1 MVRGVISRR
10 RFVLGALATPAL
22 VGLAHAAPRPGQLRA
37 GRPRHPHLGG
47 PLPAL
52 YRYGEIK
59 LGRARPI
66 RRAAVFSIANANDRY
81 AASIATRGG
90 ARDQLYLTVAAGAVP
105 ASSWGGDTSTF
116 TLDRATADEV
126 AGLLGVA
133 RRDRTPLGAGL
144 FGAWRAVG
152 QPFTVGQPMPIALT
166 IAHTGGDPV
175 AMTVGGRQRGARDN
189 RFAFT
194 AHDRAGQA
202 LPVIDAPD
210 FGGVMTYRPM
220 VAGDRVE
227 LTADLRSWIAITQPG
242 SYAITCQHQVEL
254 APTTAGAP
262 WPDHGHEAWDLT
274 LAGALTIT
282 VA

>member
-66 RRAAVFSIANANDRY
+66 RRAA
-81 AASIATRGG
+81 
-90 ARDQLYLTVAAGAVP
+90 
-105 ASSWGGDTSTF
+105 
-116 TLDRATADEV
+116 
-126 AGLLGVA
+126 
-133 RRDRTPLGAGL
+133 
-144 FGAWRAVG
+144 
-152 QPFTVGQPMPIALT
+152 
-166 IAHTGGDPV
+166 
-175 AMTVGGRQRGARDN
+175 
-189 RFAFT
+189 
-194 AHDRAGQA
+194 
-202 LPVIDAPD
+202 
-210 FGGVMTYRPM
+210 
-220 VAGDRVE
+220 
-227 LTADLRSWIAITQPG
+227 G

-262 WPDHGHEAWDLT
+262 WPDHGHEAWELT
-274 LAGALTIT
+274 LAAALTAVIT
-282 VA
+282 RR